1 MFNVYF
7 VVFLN
12 RNTYEKF
19 EVDVLVYKIV
29 DIANIVKEKMDKVV
43 FLFGYKFR
51 QKVQERFN
59 SESFVDDFD
68 VFFLE

>member
-7 VVFLN
+7 VVFWN

-29 DIANIVKEKMDKVV
+29 DIVNIVKEKMDKVV
-43 FLFGYKFR
+43 FLLGYKF
-51 QKVQERFN
+51 
-59 SESFVDDFD
+59 
-68 VFFLE
+68 

>member
-7 VVFLN
+7 VVFWN
-12 RNTYEKF
+12 RNMYEKF

-43 FLFGYKFR
+43 FLLGYKFR
-51 QKVQERFN
+51 
-59 SESFVDDFD
+59 
-68 VFFLE
+68 

>member
-7 VVFLN
+7 VVFWN
-12 RNTYEKF
+12 RNIYEKF

-51 QKVQERFN
+51 
-59 SESFVDDFD
+59 
-68 VFFLE
+68 

>member
-7 VVFLN
+7 VVFWN
-12 RNTYEKF
+12 RNIYEKF

-29 DIANIVKEKMDKVV
+29 DIVNIVKEKMDKVV

-51 QKVQERFN
+51 
-59 SESFVDDFD
+59 
-68 VFFLE
+68 

>member
-12 RNTYEKF
+12 RNMYEKF